1 MMKRIRTVAVLPTLF
16 TLGNLVCGF
25 YAIVVTARIVG
36 PGTGVAEIGA
46 ERSIEAATK
55 IHSLHFDPTIDIHNI
70 MFSACL
76 IFLAM
81 IFDVLDGHV
90 ARLARA
96 ESDFGAQL
104 DSLCD
109 LVTFGVAPAFLLV
122 KMCTEFTI
130 SHRYGV
136 WVIAAAFVCC
146 AAMRLARFNVETSD
160 DDDHMWFSGLPV
172 PAAAAAVVSF
182 ALLFYDIRTHQNAES
197 LQGIDEALQWGLPI
211 FTTLLALLMVSRL
224 PCPHVVNQFLGG
236 NRSFAHVVGLLFAVV
251 LVLLVP
257 FRTVPILA
265 CAFAVFPLLKFLWH
279 RIYRR
284 RETKETLF

>member
-16 TLGNLVCGF
+16 TLANLVCGF
-25 YAIVVTARIVG
+25 YAIVVTSRIVA
-36 PGTGVAEIGA
+36 PVAGVDPSPAVE
-46 ERSIEAATK
+46 K
-55 IHSLHFDPTIDIHNI
+55 IQRLHFDPTIDMHNI

-81 IFDVLDGHV
+81 VFDVLDGHV

-96 ESDFGAQL
+96 ESEFGAQL

-122 KMCTEFTI
+122 KMCTVFTI
-130 SHRYGV
+130 SHGYGV
-136 WVIAAAFVCC
+136 WVIAAAYACC
-146 AAMRLARFNVETSD
+146 AALRLARFNVEASD

-182 ALLFYDIRTHQNAES
+182 ALVLYDIRTSEQAES
-197 LQGIDEALQWGLPI
+197 LQWLDEAIQWGLPI
-211 FTTLLALLMVSRL
+211 FTLLLALLMVSRL
-224 PCPHVVNQFLGG
+224 PCPHVVNQFLRGS
-236 NRSFAHVVGLLFAVV
+236 RSFSHVVGLLFAAV

-257 FRTVPILA
+257 RIAVPILA
-265 CAFAVFPLLKFLWH
+265 CSFAVFPLVKFVWQ
-279 RIYRR
+279 RVYRR
-284 RETKETLF
+284 RESKESLF

>member
-16 TLGNLVCGF
+16 TLANLVCGF
-25 YAIVVTARIVG
+25 YAIVVTARIVAPEAG
-36 PGTGVAEIGA
+36 IDPTPAV
-46 ERSIEAATK
+46 ERIQR
-55 IHSLHFDPTIDIHNI
+55 LQFDPTIDTHNI
-70 MFSACL
+70 MISACL

-96 ESDFGAQL
+96 ESEFGGQL

-122 KMCTEFTI
+122 KMCTVFTI

-146 AAMRLARFNVETSD
+146 AAMRLARFNVETAE

-182 ALLFYDIRTHQNAES
+182 ALLFYDIRTSSQSES
-197 LQGIDEALQWGLPI
+197 LQWIDVAMQWGLPI
-211 FTTLLALLMVSRL
+211 FAALLAMLMVSRL
-224 PCPHVVNQFLGG
+224 PCPHVVNQFLRG
-236 NRSFAHVVGLLFAVV
+236 NRSFAHVVGLLFAFV

-257 FRTVPILA
+257 FYSVPLLA
-265 CAFAVFPLLKFLWH
+265 CTFAIFPLLKFLWH
-279 RIYRR
+279 RVYRR
-284 RETKETLF
+284 RESKEPLF